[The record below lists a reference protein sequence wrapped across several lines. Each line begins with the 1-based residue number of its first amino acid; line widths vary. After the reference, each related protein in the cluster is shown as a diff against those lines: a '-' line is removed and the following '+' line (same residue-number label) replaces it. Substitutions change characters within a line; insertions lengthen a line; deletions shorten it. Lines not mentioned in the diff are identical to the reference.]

1 MFHKKIFET
10 IITAS
15 IAFLKMKNKNSA
27 FLNSN
32 FFEIRLERNFFHIF
46 YIGQKP
52 VVGFLDS
59 FF

>member
-27 FLNSN
+27 FFTFKL
-32 FFEIRLERNFFHIF
+32 F
-46 YIGQKP
+46 
-52 VVGFLDS
+52 
-59 FF
+59 